1 MIQIESG
8 VNGVSAGMMRGFK
21 QAGFSGAQIGGFL
34 DMTAIGGGGGGGGV
48 VFLLEEEGKRGA
60 IIRPSEGAVRRKR
73 VKLGVRPV
81 VKQIAAL
88 AGEYS
93 TKMNCLYMMYHGTE
107 IDALGTGIDVVG
119 GTWSNVVEDKHSSI
133 AAGRGGIMVL
143 GNEVSKIGRRVI

>member
-1 MIQIESG
+1 MQIESG

-21 QAGFSGAQIGGFL
+21 QAGFSDAQIGGFL
-34 DMTAIGGGGGGGGV
+34 DMTAIGGGGGG

-60 IIRPSEGAVRRKR
+60 IIRSSEGAVRRKR

-81 VKQIAAL
+81 VKQVDAL

-107 IDALGTGIDVVG
+107 IDALGTRIDVVG
-119 GTWSNVVEDKHSSI
+119 GTQSNVVEDEHSSI

-143 GNEVSKIGRRVI
+143 ENEAHRIGRCVI

>member
-1 MIQIESG
+1 MQIESG

-21 QAGFSGAQIGGFL
+21 QAGFSDAQIGGFL
-34 DMTAIGGGGGGGGV
+34 DMTAIGGGGGGGV

-60 IIRPSEGAVRRKR
+60 IIRSSEGAVRRKR

-81 VKQIAAL
+81 VKQVDAL

-107 IDALGTGIDVVG
+107 IDALGTRIDVVG
-119 GTWSNVVEDKHSSI
+119 GTQSNVVEDKHSSI

-143 GNEVSKIGRRVI
+143 GNEAYKIGRRVI